1 MAFKGKAAKSASGAS
16 MSKYDLEVE
25 ESMNYCKANL
35 KTGNPIIVEN
45 FKQKTK
51 INTSK
56 WEFLGY
62 DQDMKPIKFV
72 CEYIEGKKD
81 KSGARVKLLKY
92 A

>member
-1 MAFKGKAAKSASGAS
+1 MNGGFQMTKWNN
-16 MSKYDLEVE
+16 LEVE

-62 DQDMKPIKFV
+62 DQNMKPVKFV